1 MDLNNQTFIYLSQF
15 EESFATQFFGTSDWV
30 WIIIFILVLILV
42 WWLISRA
49 VDLSKQESHELTIN
63 IMEEESE
70 KSEEETDQ
78 VMDDL
83 TRIEGI
89 GPKINQVLQ
98 GAGIFS
104 YKQLSESDPVTL
116 QSLLDESRLS
126 FTDPDSWPEQAKL
139 AAGGNWDELK
149 ELQQKL
155 RGGRRE

>member
-1 MDLNNQTFIYLSQF
+1 MDLSNQTYFYLTQF
-15 EESFATQFFGTSDWV
+15 EASFAAQFFGTSDWV

-63 IMEEESE
+63 LVEEESE
-70 KSEEETDQ
+70 KSAKEPDQ
-78 VMDDL
+78 EMDDL

-89 GPKINQVLQ
+89 GPKINQILH
-98 GAGIFS
+98 GAGIYSF
-104 YKQLSESDPVTL
+104 KQLSESNPDTL
-116 QSLLDESRLS
+116 QTLLDESRLS
-126 FTDPDSWPEQAKL
+126 FADPDSWTEQAKL